1 MKVVSKT
8 KKFEVIHEMKKTGYT
23 VTILCDIA
31 GVTRSGYYKWIK
43 RHTTPSKKQSKDIEI
58 KKKILECRVIKN

>member
-8 KKFEVIHEMKKTGYT
+8 KKSEAIHEMKKTGYI

-31 GVTRSGYYKWIK
+31 GVTRSGYDKWIK
-43 RHTTPSKKQSKDIEI
+43 RHTKPSKKQSEDIEI
-58 KKKILECRVIKN
+58 KKKILKCHKK